1 MLFDLKSSRQDSDS
15 ELTVPRPPRP
25 TANLACSHCLSSRV
39 APRIL
44 MRASLTRESKLW
56 GRFGWSVVWVVHDDK
71 LTKTSERGVGIRH
84 SEHSWQSVQKQE
96 NMDYN
101 HIQGTLRLD

>member
-1 MLFDLKSSRQDSDS
+1 MRISESTDKSFSGICHYPSPVSRSEIPVCSFVVYPGLRGITSPLF
-15 ELTVPRPPRP
+15 
-25 TANLACSHCLSSRV
+25 
-39 APRIL
+39 
-44 MRASLTRESKLW
+44 SL
-56 GRFGWSVVWVVHDDK
+56 F
-71 LTKTSERGVGIRH
+71 SERGVGIRH